1 LDAGISVLRSSGMT
15 THVNQVHHVTTIT
28 RVAKDLG
35 EDEDWLRDIAIEMEI
50 EDGLIWVY
58 GVGEDGVQAFTD
70 LGIENLIELVRF
82 YKENPKLLT
91 RGQRE

>member
-1 LDAGISVLRSSGMT
+1 
-15 THVNQVHHVTTIT
+15 
-28 RVAKDLG
+28 
-35 EDEDWLRDIAIEMEI
+35 MEI

-58 GVGEDGVQAFTD
+58 GLGEDGVQASTD
-70 LGIENLIELVRF
+70 FGIENLIELVRF